1 VQNCHVSRNDF
12 SFDEKRKRKE
22 MEIENVDVAST
33 KNKLDSTCG
42 LYYKLMG

>member
-1 VQNCHVSRNDF
+1 MILALTKR
-12 SFDEKRKRKE
+12 EKGKKE

-42 LYYKLMG
+42 LYYKLM